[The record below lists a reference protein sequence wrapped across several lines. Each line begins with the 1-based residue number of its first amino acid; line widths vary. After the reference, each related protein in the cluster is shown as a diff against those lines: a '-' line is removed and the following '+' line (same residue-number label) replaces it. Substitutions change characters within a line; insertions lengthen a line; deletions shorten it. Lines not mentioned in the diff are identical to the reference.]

1 MKINWGIGAS
11 LVLVV
16 FCITIATVVISTNT
30 TEIEEKNYYSKD
42 ISIRE
47 DLRET
52 KNAKELKVPL
62 RFENSQSGLKII
74 FPSQFKRDDTT
85 GTVMLLRYSDSKL
98 DRKFDIYF
106 SGSHFMLIP
115 RKELKEGLYKITV
128 SWKNSID
135 SYLITKDITWK

>member
-1 MKINWGIGAS
+1 MKINWGIGAG
-11 LVLVV
+11 LVLVM
-16 FCITIATVVISTNT
+16 FCITIATVVVFTNT

-62 RFENSQSGLKII
+62 RFENIQSGLKII
-74 FPSQFKRDDTT
+74 FPPQFKRDDTKGIVT
-85 GTVMLLRYSDSKL
+85 LLRYSNSKL

-115 RKELKEGLYKITV
+115 RKELKGGLYKITV

-135 SYLITKDITWK
+135 SYLIAKDITWK